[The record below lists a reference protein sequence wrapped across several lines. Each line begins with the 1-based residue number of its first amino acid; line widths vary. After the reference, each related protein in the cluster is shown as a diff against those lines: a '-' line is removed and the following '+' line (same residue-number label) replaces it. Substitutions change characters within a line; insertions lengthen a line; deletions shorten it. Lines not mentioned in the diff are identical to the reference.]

1 MIRVNLV
8 PQDILDKEVQRLR
21 AIQALAAAGVL
32 LLFVGGV
39 SLGHYRTKVELLK
52 TLAQQQAELKRLEQI
67 VAEVKALE
75 SQAAA
80 VRSRLGVMDGLLVSR
95 EFYPRFMSHLLE
107 TFPAGVWINSLGAA
121 PSGEGLTLSLA
132 SNARTV
138 RDLLDWYRTL
148 KTSELFSEPVIGT
161 LTFDKKGGVI
171 LFPMTVKYAPR
182 KVQS

>member
-8 PQDILDKEVQRLR
+8 PQDILDKEIQRLR
-21 AIQALAAAGVL
+21 AMQALAGVGVL
-32 LLFVGGV
+32 LFFLGGV
-39 SLGHYRTKVELLK
+39 SFKHYRTKVELLK
-52 TLAQQQAELKRLEQI
+52 TLEQQQAELKRLEQI

-95 EFYPRFMSHLLE
+95 EFYPRFMSQLVE
-107 TFPAGVWINSLGAA
+107 TFPPGIWINSLGAA
-121 PSGEGLTLSLA
+121 PGGEGLTLSLA

-148 KTSELFSEPVIGT
+148 KTSEIFADPVIGT
-161 LTFDKKGGVI
+161 LTFDKKNGVI
-171 LFPMTVKYAPR
+171 LFPLTVKYAPR